1 MVTKDAS
8 SLSGVQLQNILQYV
22 IAPRPICF
30 ASTINL
36 KGEVNLSPFSFFN
49 IFSVQPPI
57 CVFSPSRRLR
67 DNTTKHTLD
76 NINEVAECVIN
87 IVSYEM
93 VAQTSL
99 ASCEYPQGV
108 NEFTKAGFTMLP
120 SEVVQPPRVAES
132 PVQLECRINQ
142 VVPLGEKAGSGNL
155 VIAEILRI
163 HLSESILDDK
173 GNVDQT
179 ALDLVAR
186 LGGNWYARI
195 NKDSL
200 FQLEK
205 PNEKIGMGF
214 DRLPTSLFHA
224 DWLTNTEKAQFANL
238 NNPPNKEEAFAL
250 MDQVVKEKILALS
263 PSTIQEMQSQIKAL
277 LKSGDVS
284 KAWCMAIQLP

>member
-8 SLSGVQLQNILQYV
+8 SLTGVQLQNILQYV

-30 ASTINL
+30 ASTINN
-36 KGEVNLSPFSFFN
+36 KGEINLSPFSYFN
-49 IFSVQPPI
+49 IFSVNPPI

-76 NINEVAECVIN
+76 NIKEVAECVIN

-99 ASCEYPQGV
+99 ASCEFPQGV
-108 NEFTKAGFTMLP
+108 NEFVKAGFTMLP

-132 PVQLECRINQ
+132 PVQLECKINQ
-142 VVPLGEKAGSGNL
+142 IIPLGENAGAGNL

-163 HLSESILDDK
+163 HISENILDEK
-173 GNVDQT
+173 GGIDQQS
-179 ALDLVAR
+179 LDLVAR

-195 NKDSL
+195 NKDAL
-200 FQLEK
+200 FQLDK

-214 DRLPTSLFHA
+214 DQLPDSLLYA
-224 DWLTNTEKAQFANL
+224 DWLNNNEKAQLANL
-238 NNPPNKEEAFAL
+238 SNPPEKEEAFTLLDPLLQEIIKDLVTSNTDLAKSH
-250 MDQVVKEKILALS
+250 VKE
-263 PSTIQEMQSQIKAL
+263 L
-277 LKSGDVS
+277 LKKGEAL
-284 KAWCMAIQLP
+284 KAWCMAIQFS